1 MIEHYPRTPWSAM
14 VAYYLRDQG
23 KDAHSNDVAL
33 ALNSSYGDFQRDCVK
48 LAYDH
53 GFSGV
58 SQKGMLTNDDPIYN
72 EDDDRLYMWLHPL
85 DDSGQLVGGTDDTRE
100 IEDTEI
106 YGAVCRFKRFAA
118 QLILCSA
125 KETADSVPG

>member
-1 MIEHYPRTPWSAM
+1 M

-23 KDAHSNDVAL
+23 KDVHSNDVVL

-58 SQKGMLTNDDPIYN
+58 SQKGTLTNDDPIYD

-85 DDSGQLVGGTDDTRE
+85 DDSGQPVGGTNGIRE
-100 IEDTEI
+100 IEDAEERE
-106 YGAVCRFKRFAA
+106 AVHRFKCFAA
-118 QLILCSA
+118 QLILRSA
-125 KETADSVPG
+125 KETADSVPE